1 MLETWRERGDM
12 KLLQGIRPLTLP
24 LSITPV
30 LIGGFSALEAV
41 RASRVR
47 SMKELCVM
55 GDQACRHVQHVQ
67 SQANTGFFVIWA
79 LCLAVAL
86 FMQIAA
92 NFANDYSDGVRG
104 TDAGRTAVAG
114 AAAGAATVASSG
126 AAADGASSGA
136 AGPADPADQMGQA
149 GQTSQTNPV
158 DQAGPAHQ
166 MSQMGQASRSGPS
179 DQSNQSNQAGQNPS
193 QSRGPSRLVAS
204 GTNPLHVLIAS
215 IVCAALACEA
225 GLGVIALTGQWW
237 FLAVG
242 VACLLAAWFYVGG
255 RHPYGYHGLG
265 GVAVF
270 VFFGV
275 VATLGTEF
283 ALASRITAMGI
294 CGAVSAGLSAC
305 VVLGVNNMRDIDAD
319 AANGKRTLTV
329 ILGRRRAAV
338 LMLLELLASIVALC
352 AAVWVLKSP
361 LGICGALLAFSMA
374 IVCASD
380 AKECGFPDDEEP
392 VSVDFRA
399 MFRHAIGLSVALA
412 IAYAL
417 CLITM

>member
-1 MLETWRERGDM
+1 M

-67 SQANTGFFVIWA
+67 SQANAGFFVIWA

-126 AAADGASSGA
+126 AATAVSNGASSGPA
-136 AGPADPADQMGQA
+136 SQAGPADQA
-149 GQTSQTNPV
+149 G
-158 DQAGPAHQ
+158 
-166 MSQMGQASRSGPS
+166 QMGQASRLGPS

-399 MFRHAIGLSVALA
+399 MFRHAIGLSVTLA

>member
-1 MLETWRERGDM
+1 M

-67 SQANTGFFVIWA
+67 SQANAGFFVIWA

-114 AAAGAATVASSG
+114 AAAGAATVASDG
-126 AAADGASSGA
+126 AATAVSNGASSGPA
-136 AGPADPADQMGQA
+136 SQAGPADQA
-149 GQTSQTNPV
+149 G
-158 DQAGPAHQ
+158 
-166 MSQMGQASRSGPS
+166 QMGQASRLGPS

-399 MFRHAIGLSVALA
+399 MFRHAIGLSVTLA